1 MVSTRSAN
9 KNTRPGEVAKPP
21 SRRSKKEVAR
31 EKAENKSK
39 QDLETTSKSEKL
51 ARLAELEEGA
61 LATKSGTSPGSTA
74 RVMDADNRD
83 GQDNTGHGATSAP
96 MTLKIRIGRRK
107 PNVAGKP
114 MFAKLNILL
123 TSLLGSIISGPR
135 KG

>member
-31 EKAENKSK
+31 EKAEKESKQASETASKSK
-39 QDLETTSKSEKL
+39 KL
-51 ARLAELEEGA
+51 AHLAELEEGA
-61 LATKSGTSPGSTA
+61 LATQSGTSPGSTA
-74 RVMDADNRD
+74 GVTDADDRD
-83 GQDNTGHGATSAP
+83 GQDNTGHSTTSAP
-96 MTLKIRIGRRK
+96 MTLKIKIGRRK

-114 MFAKLNILL
+114 IFAELDILL
-123 TSLLGSIISGPR
+123 TSLLGSLISGPR